1 MCEFAC
7 CRTKGEGPALLWFM
21 NERQLWVWELF
32 RATDCANI
40 FSLACKLL
48 LSLGEKKLRA
58 TDEPC
63 FFCAARA
70 IMRRAMSHAFSISG
84 TAGSTQARWVV
95 VCETLLSEIAGRGNR
110 IPPRSHLKFV
120 GYPTLIPPRSV
131 GYPTAIPTGL
141 WDQSGIAPR
150 KSFRF
155 GDSIKNGFSFDES

>member
-1 MCEFAC
+1 MCELHAAEPKE
-7 CRTKGEGPALLWFM
+7 RALPSCEFM
-21 NERQLWVWELF
+21 NERQLWVSELF

-40 FSLACKLL
+40 FSLARKLL
-48 LSLGEKKLRA
+48 LSLGEKTLRA

-70 IMRRAMSHAFSISG
+70 IMRRAMSHASSISG

-110 IPPRSHLKFV
+110 IPARSHLKFV
-120 GYPTLIPPRSV
+120 GYPTLIPARFV

-155 GDSIKNGFSFDES
+155 GDRSKIVFFYEP